1 MISKWI
7 IKRANIIDK
16 VTPTQREF
24 VGKQASYVGII
35 INICL
40 SLMKILTGLFFQ
52 SVSILADGINNLS
65 DAGNS
70 LILLISFK
78 FSNSEA
84 DAEHPYGHA
93 RFEYLASCIVAVS
106 IVLLSVEMFKSSI
119 DKIMNPTDIQFS
131 ILLVCVLITSILGK
145 FVLYKF
151 YMNCANAIDS
161 TVLQASACD
170 SINDVYS
177 TLAVFISILI
187 QHYFNVNLDGYIGL
201 LVSGIILL
209 SAYSILKEAF
219 DKILGQAPDKEF
231 VESIEKRICEY
242 EGIYGIHDL
251 MVHSYGPN
259 RLFVSAHVEVD
270 SREELLVSHDRIDA
284 IERDFL
290 SEGIHLVIHLDPIV
304 LDNPLINQLKEEVN
318 NCVKE
323 LSNEIMIH
331 DFRAVLGNTYSKLIF
346 DCMIPYSCMIT
357 QEEIQ
362 EHIDQMLS
370 KKDHPYYSVITFERP
385 FNG

>member
-7 IKRANIIDK
+7 LKRANIIDK
-16 VTPTQREF
+16 VTPSQREY
-24 VGKQASYVGII
+24 VGKQASYVGIV
-35 INICL
+35 INIIL
-40 SLMKILTGLFFQ
+40 SFSKILTGWFFH
-52 SVSILADGINNLS
+52 SISILADGINNLS

-78 FSNSEA
+78 YSNSEA

-106 IVLLSVEMFKSSI
+106 IVLLSVEMFKSSF
-119 DKIMNPTDIQFS
+119 DKILNPQDIQYS
-131 ILLVCVLITSILGK
+131 TMLGLVLIFSILGK
-145 FVLYKF
+145 LALYQF
-151 YMNCANAIDS
+151 YMNCSKAIDS
-161 TVLQASACD
+161 TVLQASASD
-170 SINDVYS
+170 SMNDVYS
-177 TLAVFISILI
+177 TVAVFTSILI
-187 QHYFNVNLDGYIGL
+187 QYFFKINLDGYIGL
-201 LVSGIILL
+201 FVSGIILM
-209 SAYSILKEAF
+209 SAYSIIKDAF
-219 DKILGQAPDKEF
+219 DKILGQAPDKEL
-231 VESIEKRICEY
+231 VSSIEKRICEY
-242 EGIYGIHDL
+242 DGIYGIHDL

-290 SEGIHLVIHLDPIV
+290 NEGIHLVIHLDPIV

-323 LSNEIMIH
+323 LSNDITIH
-331 DFRAVLGNTYSKLIF
+331 DFRAVLGNSYSKLIF
-346 DCMIPYSCMIT
+346 DCMIPYTCKIS

-362 EHIDQMLS
+362 KHIDIMLS
-370 KKDHPYYSVITFERP
+370 KKEHPYCSVITFERP

>member
-7 IKRANIIDK
+7 IKRANINDK
-16 VTPTQREF
+16 ITSSQREF
-24 VGKQASYVGII
+24 VGKQASYVGILV
-35 INICL
+35 NICL
-40 SLMKILTGLFFQ
+40 SFSKILTGLFFQ

-78 FSNSEA
+78 YCNLEA
-84 DAEHPYGHA
+84 DKEHPYGHA

-106 IVLLSVEMFKSSI
+106 IVLLSIEMFKSSI
-119 DKIMNPTDIQFS
+119 DKILNPTEIQFS
-131 ILLVCVLITSILGK
+131 ILVISILILSILGK
-145 FVLYKF
+145 FALYKF
-151 YMNCANAIDS
+151 YMNCAIVIDS
-161 TVLQASACD
+161 TVLKASAKD
-170 SINDVYS
+170 SMNDVYS

-187 QHYFNVNLDGYIGL
+187 QYSLGINLDGYIGL
-201 LVSGIILL
+201 FVSVLILM
-209 SAYSILKEAF
+209 SAYSIIKEAF

-231 VESIEKRICEY
+231 VDSIEKRICEY

-251 MVHSYGPN
+251 MVHSYGAN
-259 RLFVSAHVEVD
+259 QIFVSAHVEVD
-270 SREELLVSHDRIDA
+270 SREELLVSHDRIDQ

-304 LDNPLINQLKEEVN
+304 LDNPLINQLREEMN
-318 NCVKE
+318 ACVKE
-323 LSNEIMIH
+323 LSNEITIH
-331 DFRAVLGNTYSKLIF
+331 DFRAVLGNSYSKLIF
-346 DCMIPYSCMIT
+346 DCMIPYSCKVT

-370 KKDHPYYSVITFERP
+370 KKEETYYSVVTFERP